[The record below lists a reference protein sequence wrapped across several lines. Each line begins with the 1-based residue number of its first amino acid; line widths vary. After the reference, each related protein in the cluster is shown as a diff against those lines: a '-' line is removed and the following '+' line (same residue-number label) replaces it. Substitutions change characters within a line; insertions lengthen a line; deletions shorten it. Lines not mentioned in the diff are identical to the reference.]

1 MKQKDFDQYIH
12 MSDYQTGKTLNLKD
26 DGVYINAKLAE
37 ILDLKVGDQLTLS
50 LDNKRL

>member
-1 MKQKDFDQYIH
+1 MKQSSKRLYIH

-37 ILDLKVGDQLTLS
+37 ILDLKLVINLHYH
-50 LDNKRL
+50 